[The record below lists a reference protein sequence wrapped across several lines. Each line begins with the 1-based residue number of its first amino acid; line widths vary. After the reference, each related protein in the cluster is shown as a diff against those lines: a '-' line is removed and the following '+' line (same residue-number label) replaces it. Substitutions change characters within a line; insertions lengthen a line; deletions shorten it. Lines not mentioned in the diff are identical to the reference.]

1 MAKCICS
8 REVFE
13 GETKFFKWFNYG
25 ISRNVEKGEY
35 NFGMPL
41 LEVIAAVLSVTEC
54 PCCIDSQPGPAQM
67 RMVDVTNHHPEC
79 FVFPVPVW

>member
-41 LEVIAAVLSVTEC
+41 LEVIAAVLSQNVHAVL
-54 PCCIDSQPGPAQM
+54 IHSLVQL
-67 RMVDVTNHHPEC
+67 R
-79 FVFPVPVW
+79 